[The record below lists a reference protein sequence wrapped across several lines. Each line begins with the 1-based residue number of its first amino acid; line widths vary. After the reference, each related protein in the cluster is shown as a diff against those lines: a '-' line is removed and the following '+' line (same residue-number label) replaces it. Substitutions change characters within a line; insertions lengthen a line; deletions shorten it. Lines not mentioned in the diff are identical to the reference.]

1 MRPAS
6 LTPPAAPRRARL
18 PHALRGLAI
27 ACCASGALGLATL
40 AQAAPPGHATDPATL
55 AGPPERSVIDWLVR
69 LQQATRVPAYT
80 GTFVVSSAAGAMVS
94 ARIWHVCHGDEQ
106 LERVE
111 ALSGPPR
118 ATFRRNDEVMIFQ
131 PDTRTVRTEQ
141 RESSSGVF
149 QSLLRP
155 GEESAVARLYG
166 ARQVG
171 QGRVAGFDADIVHLH
186 PRDHWRYGYRI
197 WSEKRTGLVVKMQT
211 LSDEGRVL
219 EQSAFSEL
227 QFDAPLP
234 ARQLTRM
241 MRDTQGY
248 RVEKPD
254 QFTTTAE
261 AEGWALR
268 RNVPGFRPQHC
279 YRRQKAGATEPP
291 VVQWI
296 FSDGLA
302 TVSLFMEPFQPGRH
316 TRPGLSAMGATH
328 TLMQRVPDAAG
339 PWWLTAVGEVPPHTL
354 QAFAD
359 ALERTR

>member
-1 MRPAS
+1 
-6 LTPPAAPRRARL
+6 
-18 PHALRGLAI
+18 
-27 ACCASGALGLATL
+27 
-40 AQAAPPGHATDPATL
+40 
-55 AGPPERSVIDWLVR
+55 VR
-69 LQQATRVPAYT
+69 LQQAARVPSYT

-94 ARIWHVCHGDEQ
+94 ARIWHVCHGPDQ

-118 ATFRRNDEVMIFQ
+118 ATYRHNNEVVIFQ

-141 RESSSGVF
+141 RESSGGVF

-166 ARQVG
+166 ARQTG
-171 QGRVAGFDADIVHLH
+171 QGRVAGFDADIVHMAPH
-186 PRDHWRYGYRI
+186 DHWRYGYRI

-211 LSDEGRVL
+211 LDEDGRVL

-227 QFDAPLP
+227 QFNAPLQ
-234 ARQLTRM
+234 ARQLTQM

-248 RVEKPD
+248 RVQKPD
-254 QFTTTAE
+254 QFKTTAE
-261 AEGWALR
+261 AEGWALKR
-268 RNVPGFRPQHC
+268 DVPGFRPQHS

-302 TVSLFMEPFQPGRH
+302 TVSLFMEPFQAGRH
-316 TRPGLSAMGATH
+316 TRPGMSAMGATH
-328 TLMQRVPDAAG
+328 TLMQRVPDASGA
-339 PWWLTAVGEVPPHTL
+339 WWLTAVGEVPPHTL